1 MSRPFVHLRVHTEF
15 SLADGIVRTDD
26 LVKTAV
32 RHGMPAVAVTDLANL
47 FGAVKFY
54 QAACAAGV
62 KPLIGA
68 DLWLENPA
76 DPHKP
81 HRLVLLCQNT
91 EGYRRLCRLLT
102 RAYTDGQHSG
112 RPCLDK
118 SWFEAPMAGLIAL
131 SGAHEGDIGQ
141 ALLSG
146 NAAQA
151 ESLARAWQQ
160 WFPGCFYLELQ
171 RTGQAFQ
178 EDYNHAAVEL
188 ARKLSLPVVATNH
201 AVFLRPEDYDA
212 HEVRVCIQDGRV
224 ITDTRR
230 PRRYTQQQYLRSSE
244 EMAEL
249 FQDIPEAIENTVEI
263 ARRCNLRLELGKY
276 YLPAYPV
283 PEGMTIDELLRR
295 DSQQGL
301 EARLQAMPA
310 DQRDAKR
317 AAYSER
323 LELELTTIVKMGFPG
338 YFLIVAD
345 FIQWAK
351 HNGIP
356 VGPGR
361 GSGAGSLVAWC
372 LGITE
377 LDPIKYDLL
386 FERFLNPERVS
397 LPDFD
402 VDFCIEGRDRV
413 IEYVNNK
420 YGHDRVAQIIT
431 HGTMA
436 AKAVV
441 RDVGRVMDQP
451 YGYVDKLAKL
461 IPFEIGMTLERAL
474 EIEPQLAE
482 RFKNEDDVRDLLDT
496 ARALEGLA
504 RSAGK
509 HAAGVVIAPS
519 ALTDFMPLYCEQ
531 GSTQTVTQFD
541 MGDVE
546 AIGLVKFDFLGLRNL
561 TIIDKALKSI
571 NAVRAKNGEPPIVIE
586 QLPIDDP
593 ATYALI
599 KSARTT
605 ALFQLES
612 RGMKDL
618 IQRIQPDSFEEI
630 VALVALFRPGPL
642 QSGMVDDFINRKHK
656 RVAVKYPHP
665 TLEPILKPTYG
676 VILYQEQVMQIARV
690 LSGYTLGGADLLR
703 RAMGKKK
710 PEEMA
715 QQRDSFVT
723 GAAERKVNPKL
734 AADIF
739 DLIEKFAG
747 YGFNRCVVGSTVVPD
762 AKTGV
767 RYTISELFTRRGSLD
782 VYVHALGENWR
793 LRARPVRDVV
803 WNGKRSV
810 YRLRTALGN
819 EIVVT
824 DNHPFRTL
832 DGWTLLR
839 DLKPGDRIA
848 APRALNV
855 SATKTWPEHELIVL
869 GGLLS
874 EGNTCHPTCL
884 YYYNNDEALIADFAR
899 AATRFPNTV
908 ARLYKRTNGRYEISL
923 STGHDRRFRKGE
935 RPWNA
940 TPLEVEGSAALDADT
955 RREVLPSRSGAFLWA
970 EAIGILDCKADR
982 KRVPEAVFGLTDE
995 CIELLLGRMWSG
1007 DGFFI
1012 GQSDTQPFY
1021 ATSSEGMAFD
1031 VQALLR
1037 RLGIV
1042 ARIQRKHFKYRGGHR
1057 PGFAVFVLGENGTQR
1072 FVDRIVPH
1080 CVGRDAQIAAMKQ
1093 RLSEID
1099 GNRTSKDT
1107 IPGDVRRWVKRALIG
1122 KGLTFRDVEA
1132 HSGVSMREFY
1142 ANGSVGKR
1150 GFRRATISRLA
1161 SFFESDELR
1170 AIADSDVYWDTV
1182 SSIEP
1187 QGVDDVYDLVVEED
1201 HNFVADGLI
1210 IHNSHSAAYALI
1222 AYQTAWLKAHYPAAF
1237 MAAVLS
1243 SDMDKTDKVVTMMAE
1258 CRDMK
1263 LNILPPDI
1271 NRCEYHFVPLDDG
1284 TILYGLGA
1292 IKGLGE
1298 AAIDAI
1304 LQERNREGTFRDLFD
1319 FCQRIDLRKV
1329 NRRVLESLIKAG
1341 ALDGLGTHR
1350 AALMA
1355 SLNAALAAADQHSR
1369 NLEAGQGDIFGA
1381 VAPPTEAHVYETAA
1395 EWSEDQRLDGE
1406 KETLGLYLTGHPI
1419 ARYADELRGI
1429 TNATIAELK
1438 PSNDSTVVVA
1448 GLVVAIRSMQ
1458 TRRGDRMA
1466 FVTLDDRTG
1475 RLELAVFS
1483 DLYGQSREQLAK
1495 DTLLVVEGQVSVDE
1509 YTGGFKM
1516 SAEKLYNM
1524 DQARAVF
1531 SKRLVIDVNAEL
1543 AGNGFIA
1550 ELKEILSPAA
1560 QGKCPVFLHYQGQ
1573 GAEAEIVLGD
1583 DWKISPTNTV
1593 LERLSRLAGES
1604 NVHLIYR

>member
-1 MSRPFVHLRVHTEF
+1 MLPCAPDLLSNTAVSRPFVHLRVHTEF

-26 LVKTAV
+26 LVKTAA

-68 DLWLENPA
+68 DVWLENPA

-91 EGYRRLCRLLT
+91 GGYRLLCRLLT

-201 AVFLRPEDYDA
+201 VVFLRPEDYDA

-230 PRRYTQQQYLRSSE
+230 PRRYTPQQYLRSSE

-310 DQRDAKR
+310 DQREAKR
-317 AAYSER
+317 AVYSER

-461 IPFEIGMTLERAL
+461 IPFEIGMTLDRAL

-482 RFKNEDDVRDLLDT
+482 RYKNEDDVRDLLDT

-571 NAVRAKNGEPPIVIE
+571 NAKRAEQGEPPIVIE

-715 QQRDSFVT
+715 KQRDSFVK
-723 GAAERKVNPKL
+723 GAEERKVNPKL

-747 YGFNRCVVGSTVVPD
+747 YGFNR
-762 AKTGV
+762 
-767 RYTISELFTRRGSLD
+767 
-782 VYVHALGENWR
+782 
-793 LRARPVRDVV
+793 
-803 WNGKRSV
+803 
-810 YRLRTALGN
+810 
-819 EIVVT
+819 
-824 DNHPFRTL
+824 
-832 DGWTLLR
+832 
-839 DLKPGDRIA
+839 
-848 APRALNV
+848 
-855 SATKTWPEHELIVL
+855 
-869 GGLLS
+869 
-874 EGNTCHPTCL
+874 
-884 YYYNNDEALIADFAR
+884 
-899 AATRFPNTV
+899 
-908 ARLYKRTNGRYEISL
+908 
-923 STGHDRRFRKGE
+923 
-935 RPWNA
+935 
-940 TPLEVEGSAALDADT
+940 
-955 RREVLPSRSGAFLWA
+955 
-970 EAIGILDCKADR
+970 
-982 KRVPEAVFGLTDE
+982 
-995 CIELLLGRMWSG
+995 
-1007 DGFFI
+1007 
-1012 GQSDTQPFY
+1012 
-1021 ATSSEGMAFD
+1021 
-1031 VQALLR
+1031 
-1037 RLGIV
+1037 
-1042 ARIQRKHFKYRGGHR
+1042 
-1057 PGFAVFVLGENGTQR
+1057 
-1072 FVDRIVPH
+1072 
-1080 CVGRDAQIAAMKQ
+1080 
-1093 RLSEID
+1093 
-1099 GNRTSKDT
+1099 
-1107 IPGDVRRWVKRALIG
+1107 
-1122 KGLTFRDVEA
+1122 
-1132 HSGVSMREFY
+1132 
-1142 ANGSVGKR
+1142 
-1150 GFRRATISRLA
+1150 
-1161 SFFESDELR
+1161 
-1170 AIADSDVYWDTV
+1170 
-1182 SSIEP
+1182 
-1187 QGVDDVYDLVVEED
+1187 
-1201 HNFVADGLI
+1201 
-1210 IHNSHSAAYALI
+1210 SHSAAYALI

-1271 NRCEYHFVPLDDG
+1271 NRCEYHFVPQDDG

-1304 LQERNREGTFRDLFD
+1304 LQERNREGMFRDLFD

-1381 VAPPTEAHVYETAA
+1381 AAPPTEAHVYENAA

-1524 DQARAVF
+1524 DQARAAF
-1531 SKRLVIDVNAEL
+1531 SKRLVIDVNAEQ
-1543 AGNGFIA
+1543 AGNGFVE